1 MAARAVSMDD
11 LRLYIKKG
19 RKKERER
26 QREREREREKERWEE
41 GEKERE
47 RERKKMRFTGRQS
60 THCNPKYRRWN
71 RLPCH
76 LAGSANADS

>member
-26 QREREREREKERWEE
+26 QREREREREREKDGKKER
-41 GEKERE
+41 KKE

>member
-26 QREREREREKERWEE
+26 QRERERERKKDGKKERK
-41 GEKERE
+41 KERE
-47 RERKKMRFTGRQS
+47 REKKMRFTGRQS